1 MRTAT
6 MLAAVLGLLL
16 GMLALPVSVGAQP
29 PAPPT
34 PPGLAGYRD
43 VTAEGYLS
51 NGEAYFQTPD
61 GLLCAIR
68 PVSGTAGCDGRLP
81 ATRPG
86 VNEIVLAADD
96 AVRGLRAT
104 ANPLFVKPSGGAAA
118 IGPATLGLPPG
129 FPDPNDFVVGDDSY
143 VVGSGPKN
151 LFPVFTVEGGL
162 TCSIMMF
169 SGGEFGCDGPLPGVR
184 GGENQIY
191 AQVPGGAGIR
201 RADDRKFSTPAYPGH
216 IRQLPVGYRVREIGA
231 TCMAITGGVA
241 CYAMQAGHARGFEV
255 TPERAWTFGHDP
267 SPDDPSP
274 DAPSPDD
281 PGPAP
286 PAGPGP
292 VPGR

>member
-1 MRTAT
+1 
-6 MLAAVLGLLL
+6 
-16 GMLALPVSVGAQP
+16 
-29 PAPPT
+29 
-34 PPGLAGYRD
+34 
-43 VTAEGYLS
+43 
-51 NGEAYFQTPD
+51 
-61 GLLCAIR
+61 
-68 PVSGTAGCDGRLP
+68 
-81 ATRPG
+81 
-86 VNEIVLAADD
+86 
-96 AVRGLRAT
+96 
-104 ANPLFVKPSGGAAA
+104 VKPSGGAAPVLHEDTKIVIADFACAVAAGPMTVCTKNDQWMVISPERTA
-118 IGPATLGLPPG
+118 IGPATPGLPPG

-274 DAPSPDD
+274 DAPSP
-281 PGPAP
+281 AP
-286 PAGPGP
+286 PTGPGSA
-292 VPGR
+292 PGR